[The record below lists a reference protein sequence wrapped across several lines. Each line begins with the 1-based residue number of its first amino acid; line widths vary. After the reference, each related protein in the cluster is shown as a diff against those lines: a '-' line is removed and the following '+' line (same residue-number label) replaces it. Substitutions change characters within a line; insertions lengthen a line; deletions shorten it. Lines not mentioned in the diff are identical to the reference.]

1 MALRTFETLA
11 DLAAVAGQEIAVTD
25 WLTISQEQINLFA
38 QATHD
43 HQWIHVDAEKAS
55 ASPFGSTI
63 AHGFLTLSLISALFE
78 SALAVRQVRMGL
90 NYGLNKVRFPSP
102 VPVNSRIRG
111 RIKLVSAEPVDNQ
124 GLQLLW
130 DVTIE
135 REGSTKPVCIAESLS
150 RMYP

>member
-25 WLTISQEQINLFA
+25 WMTISQEQINLFA
-38 QATHD
+38 EATHD
-43 HQWIHVDAEKAS
+43 HQWIHVDTEKAS

-78 SALAVRQVRMGL
+78 SALAVRQMRMGL

-111 RIKLVSAEPVDNQ
+111 RIKLVSAEPVDNN
-124 GLQLLW
+124 GLQLMW
-130 DVTIE
+130 DVSIE
-135 REGSTKPVCIAESLS
+135 REGGSKPVCIAESLS

>member
-25 WLTISQEQINLFA
+25 WMTINQEQINLFA

-43 HQWIHVDAEKAS
+43 HQWIHVDAEKAG

-63 AHGFLTLSLISALFE
+63 AHGFLTLSLLSALFE
-78 SALAVRQVRMGL
+78 SALSVRQVRMGL

-135 REGSTKPVCIAESLS
+135 REGGTKPVCIAESLS

>member
-1 MALRTFETLA
+1 MALRTFDTLA

-25 WLTISQEQINLFA
+25 WMTISQAQINQFA
-38 QATHD
+38 AATHD
-43 HQWIHVDAEKAS
+43 HQWIHVDAEKAG

-78 SALAVRQVRMGL
+78 SALAVRQMRMGL

-111 RIKLVSAEPVDNQ
+111 RIKLVSAEPVDNN

-135 REGSTKPVCIAESLS
+135 REGGSKPVCIAESLS

>member
-25 WLTISQEQINLFA
+25 WMTINQDQINLFA

-43 HQWIHVDAEKAS
+43 HQWIHVDAEKAG

-63 AHGFLTLSLISALFE
+63 AHGFLTLSLLSALFE
-78 SALAVRQVRMGL
+78 SALSVRQVRMGL

-111 RIKLVSAEPVDNQ
+111 RIILVSAEPVDNQ

-130 DVTIE
+130 NVTIE

>member
-25 WLTISQEQINLFA
+25 WMTISQEQINLFA
-38 QATHD
+38 EATHD

-78 SALAVRQVRMGL
+78 SALAVRQMRMGL

-111 RIKLVSAEPVDNQ
+111 RIQLVSAEPVDNN

-130 DVTIE
+130 NVTIE
-135 REGSTKPVCIAESLS
+135 REGASKPVCIAESLS